1 MTEPRRK
8 RARTLALIIISSSLL
23 SACESTA
30 AVVIGAASI
39 ATFVQTDKAVTD
51 HAASYFTGQDC
62 SILYAVNDEEYCQ
75 DEDARA
81 AEELAAREAAEAQR
95 AQIYCYR
102 TLGKISCYREPDP
115 LASGYARV
123 Q

>member
-8 RARTLALIIISSSLL
+8 LARTLALIIISSSLL

-75 DEDARA
+75 DEDAKA
-81 AEELAAREAAEAQR
+81 AEELAAREAAEAQQ
-95 AQIYCYR
+95 AQSYCYR